1 MSRRL
6 LIRGGMLHTMTD
18 DGGMRADL
26 RMEDG
31 VITEIGPELAAGKSA
46 VVDASGCHVTPGL
59 VDVHLRRGMHWKEPY
74 ADLLLSGV
82 AHGLIWPEGDGLC
95 RYLPDKERNALRFRQ
110 LQVEEHSARWL
121 HDQLNRCREGNAQP
135 AIDIRSRD
143 MCRMVL
149 DLLREHGQKA
159 VLSGLNGCG
168 DLAQEIAEAGCD
180 VIIGP
185 GQWTGE
191 AMWPLAV
198 QLDALGVRVCV
209 STFGHEGC
217 SCMLRSCA
225 AMCWRSGMHQDR
237 ALHTIT
243 RNGAEL
249 LGHENAGRIDVG
261 CRRTLVIFSG
271 DPLLISTERVLTI
284 TEEGCIL

>member
-1 MSRRL
+1 MNRRF
-6 LIRGGMLHTMTD
+6 LIRGGMLHTMSE
-18 DGGMRADL
+18 DGCMRADL
-26 RMEDG
+26 RVEDG
-31 VITEIGPELAAGKSA
+31 VITEIGPELAAGKYA
-46 VVDASGCHVTPGL
+46 VVDASGCHVLTGL
-59 VDVHLRRGMHWKEPY
+59 VDVHLCRGMRLDEPY
-74 ADLLLSGV
+74 SALLLSGV
-82 AHGLIWPEGDGLC
+82 AHGLIWPEGGGLC
-95 RYLPDKERNALRFRQ
+95 RHFPDKEQNEVQFRQ
-110 LQVEEHSARWL
+110 FPVEEHSTQWL
-121 HDQLNRCREGNAQP
+121 CDQLKRCKEENETP
-135 AIDIRSRD
+135 AMEIRSCD
-143 MCRMVL
+143 MCRTAL

-185 GQWTGE
+185 RQWTGE

-217 SCMLRSCA
+217 SCLLRICA
-225 AMCWRSGMHQDR
+225 AMCWRSGMHQDS

-243 RNGAEL
+243 RYGAEL
-249 LGHENAGRIDVG
+249 LGHENAGRIAVG
-261 CRRTLVIFSG
+261 CRGALVIFSG

-284 TEEGCIL
+284 TEEGCIM